1 MRDLEEYYRTLLDRF
16 GHQNWWPAESP
27 FEMMIGAILTQN
39 TAWTGVEKAITNLK
53 ENDLLNPESI
63 STVDPERLAGLIR
76 PAGYFNQKTKR
87 IQTFTRWFLERFE
100 GKMERMKEVPFLEM
114 REELLAQNGIGPET
128 ADSILLYAL
137 RHPTFVID
145 TYTYRMLHRH
155 GFVGEESSYEEMK
168 TVMEEQ
174 LPKEEALFNDFHAQ
188 IVRVG
193 KEYCRKKPK
202 CKECPLKNDLP

>member
-1 MRDLEEYYRTLLDRF
+1 MGDLEAYYQILLDRF

-39 TAWTGVEKAITNLK
+39 TAWTGVEKAISNLK
-53 ENDLLNPESI
+53 KENVLNPRSLANLE
-63 STVDPERLAGLIR
+63 PEKVAALIR

-87 IQTFTRWFLERFE
+87 IQAFTRWFLERFE
-100 GKMERMKEVPFLEM
+100 GKIEWMQDVPFLEM
-114 REELLAQNGIGPET
+114 REELLALNGIGPET

-137 RHPTFVID
+137 KHTTFVID

-155 GFVGEESSYEEMK
+155 GFIGEESSYEEMK
-168 TVMEEQ
+168 NLMEEQ
-174 LPKEEALFNDFHAQ
+174 LPKEEPLYNDFHAQ
-188 IVRVG
+188 IVNVG

-202 CKECPLKNDLP
+202 CEECPLKSLLP

>member
-1 MRDLEEYYRTLLDRF
+1 MGDLEEYYRTLLDRF

-63 STVDPERLAGLIR
+63 STVEPEGLTGLIR

-87 IQTFTRWFLERFE
+87 IQSFTRWFLERFE
-100 GKMERMKEVPFLEM
+100 GNIKRMKEVPLLEM

-202 CKECPLKNDLP
+202 CEECPLKNDLP

>member
-1 MRDLEEYYRTLLDRF
+1 MGDLEAYYQILLDRF

-39 TAWTGVEKAITNLK
+39 TAWTGVEKAISNLK
-53 ENDLLNPESI
+53 KENVLNPRSLANLE
-63 STVDPERLAGLIR
+63 PEKVATLIR

-87 IQTFTRWFLERFE
+87 IQAFTRWFLERFE
-100 GKMERMKEVPFLEM
+100 GKIERMQDVPFLEM
-114 REELLAQNGIGPET
+114 REELLALNGIGPET

-137 RHPTFVID
+137 KHPTFVID

-155 GFVGEESSYEEMK
+155 GFIGEESSYEEMK

-193 KEYCRKKPK
+193 KEYCRKNPK
-202 CKECPLKNDLP
+202 CEECPLKSLLP

>member
-1 MRDLEEYYRTLLDRF
+1 MGDLEEYYRTLLDRF

-76 PAGYFNQKTKR
+76 PAGYFNQKRKR
-87 IQTFTRWFLERFE
+87 IQSFTRWFLERFE

-114 REELLAQNGIGPET
+114 REELLAQKGIGPET

-145 TYTYRMLHRH
+145 TYTYRILHRH

-193 KEYCRKKPK
+193 KEYCRKKPN

>member
-1 MRDLEEYYRTLLDRF
+1 
-16 GHQNWWPAESP
+16 
-27 FEMMIGAILTQN
+27 
-39 TAWTGVEKAITNLK
+39 
-53 ENDLLNPESI
+53 
-63 STVDPERLAGLIR
+63 
-76 PAGYFNQKTKR
+76 
-87 IQTFTRWFLERFE
+87 
-100 GKMERMKEVPFLEM
+100 MERMKEVPFLEM

>member
-1 MRDLEEYYRTLLDRF
+1 MGNLEEYYRTLLDRF
-16 GHQNWWPAESP
+16 GYQNWWPAESP

-63 STVDPERLAGLIR
+63 STVEPERLAGLIR

-87 IQTFTRWFLERFE
+87 IQSFTRWFLERFE
-100 GKMERMKEVPFLEM
+100 GNIKRMKDVPLLEM

-193 KEYCRKKPK
+193 KEYCRKEPK
-202 CKECPLKNDLP
+202 CEECPLKNDLP

>member
-1 MRDLEEYYRTLLDRF
+1 MGNLEEYYRTLLDRF

-39 TAWTGVEKAITNLK
+39 TAWTGVEKAITHLK

-63 STVDPERLAGLIR
+63 STVNPERLAGLIR

-87 IQTFTRWFLERFE
+87 IQSFTRWFLEKFE
-100 GKMERMKEVPFLEM
+100 GKIERMKEVPFLEM

-193 KEYCRKKPK
+193 KEYCRKKPN
-202 CKECPLKNDLP
+202 CEQCPLKNDLP